1 MKITDLIKGRKIIHG
16 LRNKEKYTDKKGGV
30 NIVENIYHIA

>member
-16 LRNKEKYTDKKGGV
+16 LCNKEKYTDKKGGS
-30 NIVENIYHIA
+30 EYC